1 LAIFL
6 LRILADWGGF
16 LAGFGGLERILADWG
31 GFLAD
36 WGGFL
41 VVVLFNEI

>member
-1 LAIFL
+1 MYFL
-6 LRILADWGGF
+6 FRILADWGGF
-16 LAGFGGLERILADWG
+16 LVGFGGLERILADWG